1 MFNKIKQ
8 IRLIDSSINQSY
20 QRTKQNCSAV
30 SSDPEK
36 DIFITMLSVVMF
48 IHRLRSSLKSASID

>member
-20 QRTKQNCSAV
+20 QRAKQICSAV

-36 DIFITMLSVVMF
+36 DIFITMSSMVMF
-48 IHRLRSSLKSASID
+48 MSSVAIIFKKRQC